1 MGKERDLTKQEIKEH
16 NRKNKNKIKG
26 GTTSTEDGLEFIFV
40 DPDEEG
46 TKKAKKLEK
55 QAVDLLSGGG
65 SVRGTQGQTSGK
77 NFSGIY

>member
-1 MGKERDLTKQEIKEH
+1 MGKERDLTEQEIKEY

-26 GTTSTEDGLEFIFV
+26 GTTSTKDGVEFIFV

-46 TKKAKKLEK
+46 TKEAKTVEK

-65 SVRGTQGQTSGK
+65 LVRGTQGQTSGK

>member
-1 MGKERDLTKQEIKEH
+1 MGKERDLTEQEIKEH

-26 GTTSTEDGLEFIFV
+26 GTTSTKDGVEFIFV

-46 TKKAKKLEK
+46 TKEAKTVEK

-65 SVRGTQGQTSGK
+65 LVRGTQGQTSGK

>member
-1 MGKERDLTKQEIKEH
+1 MGEERDLTKKEIKEH

-26 GTTSTEDGLEFIFV
+26 GTTSTEDGVEFIFV

-46 TKKAKKLEK
+46 TKKAKTVEK

>member
-1 MGKERDLTKQEIKEH
+1 MGKERDLTKQEIKEY

-26 GTTSTEDGLEFIFV
+26 GTTSTKDGIEFIYV
-40 DPDEEG
+40 DSDEEA
-46 TKKAKKLEK
+46 TKKAKTVEK

-65 SVRGTQGQTSGK
+65 LVRGTQGQTSGK

>member
-1 MGKERDLTKQEIKEH
+1 MGKERKLTEEEIKKY
-16 NRKNKNKIKG
+16 NRKNKNKITG
-26 GTTSTEDGLEFIFV
+26 GTTSTEDGVEFMFV
-40 DPDEEG
+40 EPDEKA

-65 SVRGTQGQTSGK
+65 LVRGTQGQTSGK